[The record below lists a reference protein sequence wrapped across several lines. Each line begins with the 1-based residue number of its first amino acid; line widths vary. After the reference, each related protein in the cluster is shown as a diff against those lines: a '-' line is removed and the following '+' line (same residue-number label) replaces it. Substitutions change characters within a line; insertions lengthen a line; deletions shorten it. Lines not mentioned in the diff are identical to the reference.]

1 MRVIDFILFSFID
14 MVREM
19 SEDLNCLLYCKFYI
33 KQKLV
38 LSMNKRGLGLLG
50 IALVV
55 VLIVVIIVGAIFVLR
70 SMGALFEESEEID
83 SEDTN
88 ETGNESQEQEIP
100 ENTGNESANATEEL
114 FLDIEAISLTLV
126 NAGCDALTN
135 STTNETYS
143 LCDIDLVGILKNT
156 GTETIEENFVV
167 HFFDTTEGSSLIEL
181 FIVRDSIVPGEEK
194 EFSVFYNN
202 VPPGTYII
210 LFRVDAVNTLDESNE
225 GNNDIS
231 KVVGVS

>member
-1 MRVIDFILFSFID
+1 MRVMDFILFSFID
-14 MVREM
+14 MIREM
-19 SEDLNCLLYCKFYI
+19 SRDLNCLLYCKFYI

-38 LSMNKRGLGLLG
+38 LDMNKGGLGLIGVALV
-50 IALVV
+50 IALTAA
-55 VLIVVIIVGAIFVLR
+55 IVIGVIFVLR
-70 SMGALFEESEEID
+70 SGETPLEENEEID

-114 FLDIEAISLTLV
+114 FLDLEAINLTLT

-143 LCDIDLVGILKNT
+143 LCDIDLVGVLKNT
-156 GTETIEENFVV
+156 GTETIDENFVV
-167 HFFDTTEGSSLIEL
+167 HFFDTTEGSSLIKL
-181 FIVRDSIVPGEEK
+181 FVVGDSIAPGGEK

-231 KVVGVS
+231 KVVEVS